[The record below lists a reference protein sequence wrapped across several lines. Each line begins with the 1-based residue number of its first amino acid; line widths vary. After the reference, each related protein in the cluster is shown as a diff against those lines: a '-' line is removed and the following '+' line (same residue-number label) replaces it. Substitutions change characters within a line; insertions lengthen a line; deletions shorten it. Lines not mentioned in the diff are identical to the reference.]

1 MRRERRIEEDRGGS
15 VLEKYVFVIY
25 PLSWN
30 QRVYVCELEEQELS
44 TDVRYKERAA
54 VTANRGSKESR

>member
-1 MRRERRIEEDRGGS
+1 M
-15 VLEKYVFVIY
+15 
-25 PLSWN
+25 
-30 QRVYVCELEEQELS
+30 CELEEQELS